1 MNTHAW
7 LVAAFLAAGC
17 HTHTVAT
24 PATSR
29 DAKGDAKGES
39 SNKTRSASERH
50 APAPTKDDDKAKK
63 RYQGTNGTPVP
74 LTPAAALERGQLQE
88 IQRRLADRKLLGQ
101 HEDGN
106 LDQPTREALRR
117 LQKAEDLPETGL
129 PDHETV
135 RKLGLDP
142 DRVFA
147 KRREGDGKGGSQ

>member
-1 MNTHAW
+1 MKTQAW

-24 PATSR
+24 PATAGGGKSEPST
-29 DAKGDAKGES
+29 KTGS
-39 SNKTRSASERH
+39 SGERH
-50 APAPTKDDDKAKK
+50 ASAAARDEDKPKK
-63 RYQGTNGTPVP
+63 RYQGTSGTPVP
-74 LTPAAALERGQLQE
+74 LSPADALEPGQLRE
-88 IQRRLADRKLLGQ
+88 IQRRLGDRKLLGQ

-106 LDQPTREALRR
+106 LDQATREALRK

-147 KRREGDGKGGSQ
+147 KRRDGDDERGRQ